1 MGFIETGY
9 GYRLSQNLTGGIPK
23 ERIGQTP
30 KNLPSGKLDPSSR
43 PHETTSPKRSLNLNT
58 TAKVFSNQVA
68 PKYQPLTYQPTQV
81 KPSSATKSTVTSD
94 LSRNINLDKKAK
106 STQNSIRVSG
116 PLSAKDY
123 LQFFILKA
131 NHFKN

>member
-43 PHETTSPKRSLNLNT
+43 AHETPVPKKSLNLNT
-58 TAKVFSNQVA
+58 PAKAFYSQVA
-68 PKYQPLTYQPTQV
+68 PKYQPLTYQPTQA
-81 KPSSATKSTVTSD
+81 KPSSATKNTVISD

-106 STQNSIRVSG
+106 STQNSIGASG
-116 PLSAKDY
+116 PVSAKDY

-131 NHFKN
+131 SHFKN

>member
-30 KNLPSGKLDPSSR
+30 KNLPNGKLDPSSR
-43 PHETTSPKRSLNLNT
+43 PNETTGPTKSLNLNT
-58 TAKVFSNQVA
+58 AAKAFSSQVA
-68 PKYQPLTYQPTQV
+68 PKYHPLTYQPTQA

-94 LSRNINLDKKAK
+94 LSRNMNLDKKAK
-106 STQNSIRVSG
+106 STQNSIGASG
-116 PLSAKDY
+116 PVSAKDY